1 MIVVWT
7 AGHNGRCMSDISL
20 LPLTHTFQKPS
31 SASRYATL
39 HKAYWQESYDFRYS
53 ERLIHVP
60 NRDFYALQKLLDGA
74 GEGLRMSTAAEEV
87 ALQLELEKADRDP
100 RNARVFDDLFS
111 RNDDQRYYWQWTAT
125 ALRVPLGRR
134 PEAYEVDKQGRRY
147 WVRMLV
153 SGNEEVGEVL
163 VPEGNG
169 RVVPPKTGVSDVWD
183 EVSGLPTVTE
193 PLIWPHSPY
202 TTHFWF

>member
-1 MIVVWT
+1 
-7 AGHNGRCMSDISL
+7 
-20 LPLTHTFQKPS
+20 
-31 SASRYATL
+31 
-39 HKAYWQESYDFRYS
+39 
-53 ERLIHVP
+53 
-60 NRDFYALQKLLDGA
+60 
-74 GEGLRMSTAAEEV
+74 RMSTAAEEV

-169 RVVPPKTGVSDVWD
+169 RVVPHKTGVTDVWD

-202 TTHFWF
+202 TTHFWFDPAMPETAVGRGARGPSQAGECLDVLATCPRLGSAEYTGCRLVLGSLPKIMVRATADRRLPRFGSLRNLFPP